1 MGRSQRVRQEDVR
14 ALMRMMGEL
23 HELPP
28 DPETIGR
35 HLMTRICELVDG
47 RMALVGVIRP
57 VGAAGNPEIVS
68 CVVGGWFDDQAR
80 SVYERYVDGECAA
93 DPTLA
98 ALKNLVGQTVVR
110 TREELMCDRE
120 WYRNPHV
127 AEVRREADLDGYLT
141 GVYPLAERGLLASFA
156 VSRPWGAAR
165 FGMRERT
172 LLSLLNSEL
181 GWFYRQL
188 HRGLDGN
195 AISRLPPRL
204 KQTLDALTIGLSEKQ
219 AARKLRLSR
228 HTVHDYVKELHRRFD
243 VSSRGELLAAAHRQT
258 THENHDLSATTD
270 KSND

>member
-1 MGRSQRVRQEDVR
+1 
-14 ALMRMMGEL
+14 MGEL

-28 DPETIGR
+28 DPETAGR

-57 VGAAGNPEIVS
+57 VGAAGGPEIVS
-68 CVVGGWFDDQAR
+68 CVAGGWCDDQVR
-80 SVYERYVDGECAA
+80 SAYERYVDGEYAA

-98 ALKNLVGQTVVR
+98 LLKNLVGQTVVR

-120 WYRNPHV
+120 WYRDPYV

-141 GVYPLAERGLLASFA
+141 GVYPLEEPGLLASFA

-172 LLSLLNSEL
+172 LLDLLNSEL
-181 GWFYRQL
+181 GWFYRRL
-188 HRGLDGN
+188 HPGLNGN
-195 AISRLPPRL
+195 PISRLPPRL
-204 KQTLDALTIGLSEKQ
+204 TQTLDALASGLSEKQ
-219 AARKLRLSR
+219 VARKLRLSR

-243 VSSRGELLAAAHRQT
+243 VSSRGELLAAVHRQAT
-258 THENHDLSATTD
+258 RGNHNASAATD
-270 KSND
+270 KLDG